1 MTLPLLLVA
10 VSPLLIA
17 SFAFNFNN
25 FNTIYL
31 LNQGGPPI
39 VGARTPAGHTDILIS
54 YVFRLAF
61 ESGRGSDYGLA
72 AAISVLI
79 FVMVAGISAYS
90 FRFTRGLEEVN

>member
-1 MTLPLLLVA
+1 
-10 VSPLLIA
+10 
-17 SFAFNFNN
+17 
-25 FNTIYL
+25 
-31 LNQGGPPI
+31 
-39 VGARTPAGHTDILIS
+39 
-54 YVFRLAF
+54 VFRLAF